1 MGSSGPA
8 GRYDLPMPD
17 PAQPP
22 ANPPAGQP
30 SPAGGPA
37 RAEATARVDP
47 HLYLHPQ
54 TLARLGSF
62 ELRAKMIV
70 EGVMSGMHRS
80 PYAGVSVEFAQH
92 RAYAPGDDLRHLDWK
107 VYAKTDKLQVKQY
120 QQETNLDL
128 VVLVD
133 ASGSMNF
140 GTRLYA
146 DATGSGRTTSLDGR
160 PNWTKFDHATA
171 TAAALAYVTLEQR
184 DRVGMVT
191 YADEIRGM
199 VPRSGQ
205 RTTWRQIVDVLSTH
219 PVDRET
225 DFPRVMEQTLAK
237 VTNKCLFAIVSDFF
251 EDPDRIKAAFA
262 RVKHRGH
269 DLIALQVLDRAET
282 EFPFDDPA
290 RFEGLEAEG
299 TLRLDPRAIRQ
310 DYLEAIN
317 RHIDAVR
324 KAARAFGFDHQIV
337 STHDWLGPPIAA
349 MLAKRNAMIRRAGR

>member
-1 MGSSGPA
+1 
-8 GRYDLPMPD
+8 MPD
-17 PAQPP
+17 APADQPAP
-22 ANPPAGQP
+22 RSADQP
-30 SPAGGPA
+30 
-37 RAEATARVDP
+37 RVDP

-92 RAYAPGDDLRHLDWK
+92 RPYAPGDDIRRLDWK
-107 VYAKTDKLQVKQY
+107 VYAKTDKLQIKQY

-146 DATGSGRTTSLDGR
+146 DATGSGRVVSMDGR

-171 TAAALAYVTLEQR
+171 TAAALAYVTIEQG
-184 DRVGMVT
+184 DRVGLVV
-191 YADEIRGM
+191 YADEIRTM
-199 VPRSGQ
+199 LPRSG
-205 RTTWRQIVDVLSTH
+205 RKATWRSIVDLLSTH
-219 PVDRET
+219 PVDTQT
-225 DFPRVMEQTLAK
+225 DFARVMEQTLAK
-237 VTNKCLFAIVSDFF
+237 VTNRCLFAIVSDFF
-251 EDPDRIKAAFA
+251 DDPERIRAALA

-269 DLIALQVLDRAET
+269 DAILLQVLDRAET

-290 RFEGLEAEG
+290 RFEGLEHDG
-299 TLRLDPRAIRQ
+299 VLRLDPRAIRE
-310 DYLEAIN
+310 DYLAAFKG
-317 RHIDAVR
+317 HIDALR
-324 KAARAFGFDHQIV
+324 KAARSFGFDHQVV

-349 MLAKRNAMIRRAGR
+349 MLAKRNAVIRRSGR

>member
-1 MGSSGPA
+1 MDRPTPPGPSRYHHPVPDAPADQPAPRSS
-8 GRYDLPMPD
+8 D
-17 PAQPP
+17 Q
-22 ANPPAGQP
+22 
-30 SPAGGPA
+30 
-37 RAEATARVDP
+37 ARVDP
-47 HLYLHPQ
+47 HLYLHPR

-62 ELRAKMIV
+62 ELRSKMIV

-120 QQETNLDL
+120 RQETNLDL
-128 VVLVD
+128 VLMVD

-140 GTRLYA
+140 GTRLFA
-146 DATGSGRTTSLDGR
+146 DASGLGGPTASDGR

-171 TAAALAYVTLEQR
+171 TAAALAYVTLGQR
-184 DRVGMVT
+184 DRAGLII
-191 YADEIRGM
+191 YADEIRAM
-199 VPRSGQ
+199 VPRTS
-205 RTTWRQIVDVLSTH
+205 RRAAWRQFVDVLSAH
-219 PVDRET
+219 PVDRPT
-225 DFPRVMEQTLAK
+225 DLPRVVEQALAK
-237 VTNKCLFAIVSDFF
+237 VTNRCIFAVISDFF
-251 EDPDRIKAAFA
+251 DDPDRIKAAFA

-290 RFEGLEAEG
+290 RFEGLEGESP
-299 TLRLDPRAIRQ
+299 LRLDPRAIRR

-324 KAARAFGFDHQIV
+324 KAARAFGFDHQVV
-337 STHDWLGPPIAA
+337 STHDWLGPPIAVA
-349 MLAKRNAMIRRAGR
+349 LARRNATIRRTGG

>member
-1 MGSSGPA
+1 MAP
-8 GRYDLPMPD
+8 PD
-17 PAQPP
+17 PAPTGAP
-22 ANPPAGQP
+22 DA
-30 SPAGGPA
+30 A
-37 RAEATARVDP
+37 RPDREARVDP
-47 HLYLHPQ
+47 HVYLHPR

-107 VYAKTDKLQVKQY
+107 VYARTDKLQVKQY

-128 VVLVD
+128 VILVD

-146 DATGSGRTTSLDGR
+146 DASGSGQVTSADGR

-171 TAAALAYVTLEQR
+171 TAAALAYVTLTQR
-184 DRVGMVT
+184 DRVGLGI
-191 YADEIRGM
+191 YADEVLRR
-199 VPRSGQ
+199 VD
-205 RTTWRQIVDVLSTH
+205 RTGRRTAWRQMVDVLSTH
-219 PVDRET
+219 PVDRPS
-225 DFPRVMEQTLAK
+225 DFGRVIEQTLGK
-237 VTNKCLFAIVSDFF
+237 VTNRCLFAVVSDFF
-251 EDPDRIKAAFA
+251 EDPDRVKAAFA

-290 RFEGLEAEG
+290 RFEGLEGEG
-299 TLRLDPRAIRQ
+299 HLRLDPRAIRQ
-310 DYLEAIN
+310 GYLAAIGN
-317 RHIDAVR
+317 HIDQIN
-324 KAARAFGFDHQIV
+324 KAARAFGFDHQVV

-349 MLAKRNAMIRRAGR
+349 LLAKRNAVIARSGR

>member
-1 MGSSGPA
+1 
-8 GRYDLPMPD
+8 MPD
-17 PAQPP
+17 AP
-22 ANPPAGQP
+22 ANPPQPDSGPDAGP
-30 SPAGGPA
+30 G
-37 RAEATARVDP
+37 TAAKPVRDDTPRTDP

-92 RAYAPGDDLRHLDWK
+92 RPYAPGDDIRRLDWK
-107 VYAKTDKLQVKQY
+107 VYAKTDKLQIKQY

-133 ASGSMNF
+133 RSGSMNF

-146 DATGSGRTTSLDGR
+146 DATGSDRTVSMDGR

-171 TAAALAYVTLEQR
+171 TAAALAYVTVEQG
-184 DRVGMVT
+184 DRCGMVV
-191 YADEIRGM
+191 YSDEIRGLL
-199 VPRSGQ
+199 PRSG
-205 RTTWRQIVDVLSTH
+205 RKTTWRQIVDTLSTQ
-219 PVDRET
+219 PIDRET
-225 DFPRVMEQTLAK
+225 DFARVIEQTLGQI
-237 VTNKCLFAIVSDFF
+237 TNRCLFVVVSDFF
-251 EDPDRIKAAFA
+251 DDPERIRAAFA
-262 RVKHRGH
+262 RIKHRGH

-290 RFEGLEAEG
+290 RFVGLERDG
-299 TLRLDPRAIRQ
+299 TLRLDPRAIKE
-310 DYLEAIN
+310 DYLAAIHG
-317 RHIDAVR
+317 HIELVR
-324 KAARAFGFDHQIV
+324 KAARSFGFDHQV
-337 STHDWLGPPIAA
+337 VPTHDWLGPPIAA

>member
-1 MGSSGPA
+1 
-8 GRYDLPMPD
+8 MPD
-17 PAQPP
+17 APADQPAP
-22 ANPPAGQP
+22 RSADQP
-30 SPAGGPA
+30 
-37 RAEATARVDP
+37 RVDP

-92 RAYAPGDDLRHLDWK
+92 RPYAPGDDIRRLDWK
-107 VYAKTDKLQVKQY
+107 VYAKTDKLQIKQY

-146 DATGSGRTTSLDGR
+146 DATGSGRVVSMDGR

-171 TAAALAYVTLEQR
+171 TAAALAYVTVEQG
-184 DRVGMVT
+184 DRVGLVV
-191 YADEIRGM
+191 YADEIRTM
-199 VPRSGQ
+199 LPRSG
-205 RTTWRQIVDVLSTH
+205 RKATWRSIVDLLSTH
-219 PVDRET
+219 PVDTQT
-225 DFPRVMEQTLAK
+225 DFARVMEQTLAK
-237 VTNKCLFAIVSDFF
+237 VTNRCLFAIVSDFF
-251 EDPDRIKAAFA
+251 DDPERIRAALA

-269 DLIALQVLDRAET
+269 DAILLQVLDRAET

-290 RFEGLEAEG
+290 RFEGLEHDG
-299 TLRLDPRAIRQ
+299 VLRLDPRAIKE
-310 DYLEAIN
+310 DYLAAMKA
-317 RHIDAVR
+317 HIDALR
-324 KAARAFGFDHQIV
+324 KAARSFGFDHQVV

-349 MLAKRNAMIRRAGR
+349 MLAKRNAVIRRSGR

>member
-1 MGSSGPA
+1 
-8 GRYDLPMPD
+8 MPD
-17 PAQPP
+17 APPSTPPEPRPRSAQDPP
-22 ANPPAGQP
+22 
-30 SPAGGPA
+30 
-37 RAEATARVDP
+37 ARVDP

-92 RAYAPGDDLRHLDWK
+92 RPYAPGDDLRRLDWK
-107 VYAKTDKLQVKQY
+107 VYARTDKLQVKQY

-146 DATGSGRTTSLDGR
+146 DATGSGRVVSMDGR

-171 TAAALAYVTLEQR
+171 TAAALAYITLEQG
-184 DRVGMVT
+184 DRAGLVI
-191 YADEIRGM
+191 YADEIRAL

-205 RTTWRQIVDVLSTH
+205 RTTWRQVVDVLSTH
-219 PVDRET
+219 PVDRPT
-225 DFPRVMEQTLAK
+225 DFARVTEQTLAK
-237 VTNKCLFAIVSDFF
+237 VTNRCLLVFVSDFF
-251 EDPDRIKAAFA
+251 DDADRIKAALA

-269 DLIALQVLDRAET
+269 DAILLQVLDRAET

-290 RFEGLEAEG
+290 RFEGLEHDGA
-299 TLRLDPRAIRQ
+299 LRLDPRAIRN

-317 RHIDAVR
+317 AHIDAVR
-324 KAARAFGFDHQIV
+324 RAARAFGFDHQIV
-337 STHDWLGPPIAA
+337 STHDWLGPPIAG
-349 MLAKRNAMIRRAGR
+349 MLARRNAMIRRSGR

>member
-1 MGSSGPA
+1 
-8 GRYDLPMPD
+8 MPD
-17 PAQPP
+17 APADQPAP
-22 ANPPAGQP
+22 RSVDQP
-30 SPAGGPA
+30 
-37 RAEATARVDP
+37 RVDP

-92 RAYAPGDDLRHLDWK
+92 RPYAPGDDIRRLDWK
-107 VYAKTDKLQVKQY
+107 VYAKTDKLQIKQY

-146 DATGSGRTTSLDGR
+146 DATGSGRVVSMDGR

-171 TAAALAYVTLEQR
+171 TAAALAYVTVEQG
-184 DRVGMVT
+184 DRVGLVV
-191 YADEIRGM
+191 YADEIRTM
-199 VPRSGQ
+199 LPRSG
-205 RTTWRQIVDVLSTH
+205 RKATWRSIVDLLSTH
-219 PVDRET
+219 PVDTQT
-225 DFPRVMEQTLAK
+225 DFARVMEQTLAK
-237 VTNKCLFAIVSDFF
+237 VTNRCLFAIVSDFF
-251 EDPDRIKAAFA
+251 DDPERIRAALA

-269 DLIALQVLDRAET
+269 DAILLQVLDRAET

-290 RFEGLEAEG
+290 RFEGLEHDG
-299 TLRLDPRAIRQ
+299 VLRLDPRAIKE
-310 DYLEAIN
+310 DYLAAMKA
-317 RHIDAVR
+317 HIDALR
-324 KAARAFGFDHQIV
+324 KAARSFGFDHQVV

-349 MLAKRNAMIRRAGR
+349 MLAKRNAVIRRSGR

>member
-1 MGSSGPA
+1 
-8 GRYDLPMPD
+8 MPD
-17 PAQPP
+17 PAQP
-22 ANPPAGQP
+22 ASNAP
-30 SPAGGPA
+30 SPPSAPPGPGSA
-37 RAEATARVDP
+37 RAAAPARVDP

-92 RAYAPGDDLRHLDWK
+92 RAYSPGDDLRHLDWK

-237 VTNKCLFAIVSDFF
+237 VTNKCLFAVVSDFF
-251 EDPDRIKAAFA
+251 DDPDRIKAAFA

-299 TLRLDPRAIRQ
+299 ALRLDPRAIRQ

-317 RHIDAVR
+317 NHIDAVR
-324 KAARAFGFDHQIV
+324 KAARAFGFDHQVV